1 MTPAQVLDKQSIREE
16 MLKARSAL
24 DPADRTTK
32 SAEMARRLFAAPE
45 FVDST
50 DILFYLSTE
59 TEAQTDEMIR
69 RSIALGKNVYA
80 PLTDKQTGELKI
92 SRIPGLD
99 IPFVRG
105 AFGIREPAESV
116 VDICSP
122 SVLDLIVVPGVAF
135 GVDGGRIGYGGGY
148 YDRFLER
155 HKAQRV
161 AIAFDFQVLEI
172 VPQNP
177 RDSRVNKIIT
187 EKRAIRC

>member
-1 MTPAQVLDKQSIREE
+1 

-24 DPADRTTK
+24 DPADRALK
-32 SAEMARRLFAAPE
+32 SAEIARGLFASPE
-45 FVDST
+45 FVDSN
-50 DILFYLSTE
+50 DVLFYLSTE
-59 TEAQTDEMIR
+59 TEAQTEEMIR
-69 RSIALGKNVYA
+69 CSIGLGKNVYA
-80 PLTDKQTGELKI
+80 PLVDKETGELKI
-92 SRIPGLD
+92 SRIPDLD

-105 AFGIREPAESV
+105 AFGIQEPAGSV
-116 VDICSP
+116 AKICSP

-161 AIAFDFQVLEI
+161 AVAFDFQVLET
-172 VPQNP
+172 VPQNR

-187 EKRAIRC
+187 EKRTIDC